1 MIVIKINLIND
12 NFNLIGKK
20 MKKKIK
26 RVYVA
31 PLCTVY
37 PMQCEAFL
45 KTSVQPKVP
54 GSTEEEWEEEEEI
67 DAGVTRQN

>member
-1 MIVIKINLIND
+1 
-12 NFNLIGKK
+12 

-37 PMQCEAFL
+37 PIQCEAFL

-54 GSTEEEWEEEEEI
+54 GSTEEEWEEEEDI
-67 DAGVTRQN
+67 DAGVTRQD